1 MNEILENYL
10 KPELSVLTVFLY
22 VIGVGL
28 KKSKLNDKFIP
39 LVLGLVGIVMA
50 ICYVSVFEGF
60 NFKSILTGIV
70 QGVLYAAASVY
81 VNQMVKQLNK

>member
-22 VIGVGL
+22 VIGVAL

-50 ICYVSVFEGF
+50 ICYVSVLEGF
-60 NFKSILTGIV
+60 SFKSILTGIV